1 MNLKQFIKE
10 EKIFTIIILFSL
22 LSCFRS
28 LIIPLQGD
36 EITYLK
42 IANNLLNGR
51 YYQINNPSTV
61 TPIMPFILAFFKL
74 NTFPMLGFALAKL
87 FNIALMLFGF
97 RYLYL
102 FLKNQSI
109 DSRIIFSIIALTVSN
124 SNSVA
129 WFGSLYPE
137 SILFFCFWGFIYYS
151 SLKDYKTN
159 NYIKM
164 FGLFVL
170 ISLTRYLYLVL
181 GLIIVYNLFKYY
193 KINKKQV
200 ISKVLP
206 YSILLILPLIF
217 WFKYV
222 YNIEQ
227 NNLSE
232 ISYFNRFKTENQ
244 LLYNI
249 KSGLGIIKHS
259 EVSRVNGIPAFI
271 SLFIPITGLRD
282 YVTSII
288 LILAFIYGYIR
299 KNNSLGIKIL
309 LTAILLTMLGLIF
322 AGTGFSR
329 YWLILLPSFLLGY
342 YFLVQK
348 LNIKDKWFVYV
359 SQIVCFVYIVN
370 EIRIDFLILN
380 KYF

>member
-1 MNLKQFIKE
+1 
-10 EKIFTIIILFSL
+10 
-22 LSCFRS
+22 
-28 LIIPLQGD
+28 
-36 EITYLK
+36 
-42 IANNLLNGR
+42 
-51 YYQINNPSTV
+51 
-61 TPIMPFILAFFKL
+61 
-74 NTFPMLGFALAKL
+74 
-87 FNIALMLFGF
+87 
-97 RYLYL
+97 
-102 FLKNQSI
+102 
-109 DSRIIFSIIALTVSN
+109 
-124 SNSVA
+124 
-129 WFGSLYPE
+129 
-137 SILFFCFWGFIYYS
+137 
-151 SLKDYKTN
+151 
-159 NYIKM
+159 
-164 FGLFVL
+164 
-170 ISLTRYLYLVL
+170 
-181 GLIIVYNLFKYY
+181 
-193 KINKKQV
+193 
-200 ISKVLP
+200 
-206 YSILLILPLIF
+206 LPLIF

-259 EVSRVNGIPAFI
+259 EVNRVNGIPAFI

-359 SQIVCFVYIVN
+359 SQIVCFIYIVN

>member
-10 EKIFTIIILFSL
+10 EKIFTTIILFSL

-28 LIIPLQGD
+28 LFIPLQGD
-36 EITYLK
+36 EITYLQ
-42 IANNLLNGR
+42 IANNLLNGK
-51 YYQINNPSTV
+51 YHQINSPSTV
-61 TPIMPFILAFFKL
+61 TPIMPFVLAFFKI

-87 FNIALMLFGF
+87 FNITLLLFGF
-97 RYLYL
+97 RYLFL
-102 FLKNQSI
+102 FLKNQLI
-109 DSRIIFSIIALTVSN
+109 DNRIIFSIIALTASN
-124 SNSVA
+124 SNAVSS
-129 WFGSLYPE
+129 FGSLYPE

-151 SLKDYKTN
+151 SLSEYNIN
-159 NYIKM
+159 NYIKF

-181 GLIIVYNLFKYY
+181 GLIVVFKFLIHY
-193 KINKKQV
+193 KTNNKQV
-200 ISKVLP
+200 ISKIIL
-206 YSILLILPLIF
+206 YSILLSLPLIF

-259 EVSRVNGIPAFI
+259 EVNRVNGIPAFI

-359 SQIVCFVYIVN
+359 SQIVCFIYIVN